1 MSKHSKQLGKE
12 TIKMTIERTITRA
25 EVFGEEAH
33 TDGYALEALVNQ
45 LASFKQSGADQ
56 IYFGALA
63 DNPEKEEDCT
73 FGDLIEPAY
82 HELTKLRRV
91 MRARTGANQTNPFSF
106 PAHAVHLTAQS
117 NGSKTSRDL
126 KHRSSGGGNK

>member
-1 MSKHSKQLGKE
+1 MRKH
-12 TIKMTIERTITRA
+12 TRT
-25 EVFGEEAH
+25 GN
-33 TDGYALEALVNQ
+33 ALEALVNQ
-45 LASFKQSGADQ
+45 MASFKQSGGDQ

-91 MRARTGANQTNPFSF
+91 MRVFMKF
-106 PAHAVHLTAQS
+106 L
-117 NGSKTSRDL
+117 SR
-126 KHRSSGGGNK
+126 GQ

>member
-1 MSKHSKQLGKE
+1 MSKQHSKQLGKE

-45 LASFKQSGADQ
+45 LASFKQSGVDQ
-56 IYFGALA
+56 ICFGALA

-91 MRARTGANQTNPFSF
+91 RRAMTGANQTNPFS
-106 PAHAVHLTAQS
+106 
-117 NGSKTSRDL
+117 SR
-126 KHRSSGGGNK
+126 RTQCI